1 MRADQALVARGLA
14 SSRSAAQRLIADGAV
29 RLAQG
34 PILRKPSHLVSELDD
49 LQVDASDETRFVSRA
64 GAKLDHALT
73 HFGIDPAGLE
83 ILDLGQSTGGFTD
96 CLLQRGASRVVGIEV
111 GHGQLHERLRRDPRV
126 VCIERTNLRDL
137 DRPALQARIEQ
148 VCGMNLQADA
158 AKGNGSKDIGPEG
171 NGRKGTSQKVNRPKD
186 PGCMPGFNMAVA
198 DLSFISLAKVLP
210 AINRLLEP
218 QACVLMLVKPQ
229 FELGPSALDSKG
241 IVKSESL
248 ARTAVDLIAQ
258 SASELGWQ
266 VLGCTESVVRGTDGN
281 LEFFLNARTRESGN
295 AQGS

>member
-1 MRADQALVARGLA
+1 MAMRADQALVARGLA

-83 ILDLGQSTGGFTD
+83 VLDLGQSTGGFTD

-137 DRPALQARIEQ
+137 DLEMLQILQRQHTSLAMQDSLQASVPQ
-148 VCGMNLQADA
+148 STGLPCGGL
-158 AKGNGSKDIGPEG
+158 KP
-171 NGRKGTSQKVNRPKD
+171 RF
-186 PGCMPGFNMAVA
+186 CMAVA

>member
-83 ILDLGQSTGGFTD
+83 VLDLGQSTGGFTD

-111 GHGQLHERLRRDPRV
+111 GHGQLHSRLRRDPRV

-137 DRPALQARIEQ
+137 DLEMLQILQRQHASLAVQDSLQASVPQSTGLPRGGLKPSF
-148 VCGMNLQADA
+148 C
-158 AKGNGSKDIGPEG
+158 
-171 NGRKGTSQKVNRPKD
+171 
-186 PGCMPGFNMAVA
+186 MAVA
-198 DLSFISLAKVLP
+198 DLSFISLTKVLP

-248 ARTAVDLIAQ
+248 ARTAVDLIVE
-258 SASELGWQ
+258 SASEQGWQ
-266 VLGCTESVVRGTDGN
+266 ILGSTESVVRGTDGN